1 MKIYKRWMVCLLI
14 MALALSGCGNSGKNA
29 ENGQPAGIQ
38 KADAESGQEHADGG
52 SGDSEAAR
60 DGTEEGAGTGES
72 SADGTAQGT
81 DSKGKD
87 GAKDASADGKGSEN
101 GSGDS
106 AADGAAQGAGDPSE
120 KDGKTKEP
128 EAPALNKETAV
139 YSREEVVTTSSVNVR
154 TAPSTDSEVYQT
166 AARRSE
172 FVRTADDGTWSAVE
186 LDGKEYYVASE
197 YLMLKSEMK
206 DNGFLVVID
215 AGHQGKGNSEQE
227 PIGPGASETKAKVA
241 SGTSGCV
248 TGLNEYELTLSVSLK
263 LQAEL
268 EARGYQVV
276 MVRTSHDVNISNSER
291 AAVAN
296 NAGAD
301 AFIRVHA
308 NGSDD
313 SSENGILT
321 ICPTSSNPF
330 MGSLYSQ
337 CRSLSECVLDGAV
350 NATGANKKYI
360 WETDTMSGINWCTV
374 PVTIVEMGFMT
385 NPAEDQNMAAD
396 SYQNQLAA
404 GIADGVDAY
413 FGQ

>member
-29 ENGQPAGIQ
+29 ENGQLAGIQ

-60 DGTEEGAGTGES
+60 DGTEEGAGTGDS

-81 DSKGKD
+81 DSKDKD

>member
-60 DGTEEGAGTGES
+60 DGTEEGAGTGDS

-81 DSKGKD
+81 DSKDKD

>member
-1 MKIYKRWMVCLLI
+1 MKIYTRWMVCLLI
-14 MALALSGCGNSGKNA
+14 MALVLSGCGNSGKNA
-29 ENGQPAGIQ
+29 ENGQLAGIQ

-60 DGTEEGAGTGES
+60 DGTEEGAGTGDS

-81 DSKGKD
+81 DSKDKD

>member
-1 MKIYKRWMVCLLI
+1 MKIYKRWMACLLI
-14 MALALSGCGNSGKNA
+14 MALVLSGCGNSGKNA
-29 ENGQPAGIQ
+29 ENGQLAGIQ

-60 DGTEEGAGTGES
+60 DGTEEGAGTGDS

-81 DSKGKD
+81 DSKDKD

>member
-1 MKIYKRWMVCLLI
+1 MKIYKRWMACLLI

-60 DGTEEGAGTGES
+60 DGTEEGAGTGDS
-72 SADGTAQGT
+72 SADETAQGT
-81 DSKGKD
+81 DSKDKD

>member
-1 MKIYKRWMVCLLI
+1 MGKYRKWMAALLA
-14 MALALSGCGNSGKNA
+14 ALMVLSGCGDSGKKD
-29 ENGQPAGIQ
+29 NGKPQGSEPQAVQQQEQAPKTLAQEIPEPEDTPTQ
-38 KADAESGQEHADGG
+38 KAEEQEGTPTQ
-52 SGDSEAAR
+52 EAQEPE
-60 DGTEEGAGTGES
+60 GTPTQEV
-72 SADGTAQGT
+72 
-81 DSKGKD
+81 
-87 GAKDASADGKGSEN
+87 
-101 GSGDS
+101 
-106 AADGAAQGAGDPSE
+106 
-120 KDGKTKEP
+120 KEP
-128 EAPALNKETAV
+128 ESAAPTLNQETVA
-139 YSREEVVTTSSVNVR
+139 YAREEVVASSSVNVR

-166 AARRSE
+166 APRRSE

-186 LDGKEYYVASE
+186 IDGKEYYIASE
-197 YLMLKSEMK
+197 YLKLKSEMQE
-206 DNGFLVVID
+206 NGRLVVID

-227 PIGPGASETKAKVA
+227 PIGPGASEMKAKVA
-241 SGTSGCV
+241 SGTSGCIS
-248 TGLNEYELTLSVSLK
+248 GLNEYELTLAVSLK

-268 EARGYQVV
+268 EARGYQVI

-321 ICPTSSNPF
+321 ICPTSANPY
-330 MGSLYSQ
+330 MGNLYSQ

-350 NATGANKKYI
+350 GATGANKKYI
-360 WETDTMSGINWCTV
+360 WETDSMSGINWCTV

-385 NPAEDQNMAAD
+385 NPTEDQKMATD
-396 SYQNQLAA
+396 GYQDQLAA

-413 FGQ
+413 FIN

>member
-1 MKIYKRWMVCLLI
+1 MKIYKRWMACLLI
-14 MALALSGCGNSGKNA
+14 MALILSGCGNSGKNA
-29 ENGQPAGIQ
+29 ENGQPAGSQ

-60 DGTEEGAGTGES
+60 DGTEEGAGTGDS

-81 DSKGKD
+81 DSKDKD
-87 GAKDASADGKGSEN
+87 GAEDASADGKGSEN

-120 KDGKTKEP
+120 KDGKTKEL

>member
-14 MALALSGCGNSGKNA
+14 MALVLSGCGNSGKNA

-60 DGTEEGAGTGES
+60 DGTEEGAGTGDS

-81 DSKGKD
+81 DSKDKD

>member
-1 MKIYKRWMVCLLI
+1 MKIYKRWMACLLI
-14 MALALSGCGNSGKNA
+14 MALVLSGCGNSGKNA
-29 ENGQPAGIQ
+29 ENGQPAGSQ

-60 DGTEEGAGTGES
+60 DGTEEGAGTGDS
-72 SADGTAQGT
+72 SADGAAQGT
-81 DSKGKD
+81 DSKDKD

-268 EARGYQVV
+268 EEIGRASCR
-276 MVRTSHDVNISNSER
+276 ER
-291 AAVAN
+291 V
-296 NAGAD
+296 
-301 AFIRVHA
+301 
-308 NGSDD
+308 
-313 SSENGILT
+313 
-321 ICPTSSNPF
+321 
-330 MGSLYSQ
+330 
-337 CRSLSECVLDGAV
+337 
-350 NATGANKKYI
+350 
-360 WETDTMSGINWCTV
+360 
-374 PVTIVEMGFMT
+374 
-385 NPAEDQNMAAD
+385 
-396 SYQNQLAA
+396 
-404 GIADGVDAY
+404 
-413 FGQ
+413 

>member
-1 MKIYKRWMVCLLI
+1 MGKYRKWMAALLA
-14 MALALSGCGNSGKNA
+14 ALMVLSGCGDSGKKD
-29 ENGQPAGIQ
+29 NGKPQGNEPQAVQ
-38 KADAESGQEHADGG
+38 QQGQDPK
-52 SGDSEAAR
+52 
-60 DGTEEGAGTGES
+60 TL
-72 SADGTAQGT
+72 AQEIPEPEDT
-81 DSKGKD
+81 PT
-87 GAKDASADGKGSEN
+87 
-101 GSGDS
+101 
-106 AADGAAQGAGDPSE
+106 QGAEEPEGTPAQE
-120 KDGKTKEP
+120 AQEPEGTPTPEVKEP
-128 EAPALNKETAV
+128 ESAAPTLNQETVTYA
-139 YSREEVVTTSSVNVR
+139 REEVVASSSVNVR

-166 AARRSE
+166 APRRSE

-186 LDGKEYYVASE
+186 IDGKEYYIASE
-197 YLMLKSEMK
+197 YLKLKSEMQE
-206 DNGFLVVID
+206 NGRLVVID

-227 PIGPGASETKAKVA
+227 PIGPGASEMKAKVA

-248 TGLNEYELTLSVSLK
+248 SGLNEYELTLAVSLK

-268 EARGYQVV
+268 EARGYQVI

-321 ICPTSSNPF
+321 ICPTSANPY
-330 MGSLYSQ
+330 MGNLYSQ

-350 NATGANKKYI
+350 GATGANKKYI
-360 WETDTMSGINWCTV
+360 WETDSMSGINWCTV

-385 NPAEDQNMAAD
+385 NPTEDQKMATD
-396 SYQNQLAA
+396 GYQDQLAA

-413 FGQ
+413 FIN

>member
-1 MKIYKRWMVCLLI
+1 MKIYKRWMACLLI
-14 MALALSGCGNSGKNA
+14 VALVLSGCGNSGKNT
-29 ENGQPAGIQ
+29 NGEQPAGSQ
-38 KADAESGQEHADGG
+38 KTEGQDSKDS
-52 SGDSEAAR
+52 SGD
-60 DGTEEGAGTGES
+60 GES
-72 SADGTAQGT
+72 LPDGTAQG
-81 DSKGKD
+81 
-87 GAKDASADGKGSEN
+87 N
-101 GSGDS
+101 GQDSGDDAIDGES
-106 AADGAAQGAGDPSE
+106 SSDGAAQGNGTDSGDGAAQGNAGSSKE
-120 KDGKTKEP
+120 DGETKEP
-128 EAPALNKETAV
+128 ETPTLNEETVV
-139 YSREEVVTTSSVNVR
+139 YNREEVVTTSSVNVR
-154 TAPSTDSEVYQT
+154 TAPSTDSDVYQT
-166 AARRSE
+166 AARRAE

-206 DNGFLVVID
+206 DNGYLVVID

-227 PIGPGASETKAKVA
+227 PIGPGASETKAKVS
-241 SGTSGCV
+241 SGTTGCV
-248 TGLNEYELTLSVSLK
+248 TGLNEYELTLMVSLK

-268 EARGYQVV
+268 EARGYQVI

-313 SSENGILT
+313 SGEHGILT
-321 ICPTSSNPF
+321 ICPTSANPF

-385 NPAEDQNMAAD
+385 NPAEDQNMATD
-396 SYQNQLAA
+396 SYQSQLAA

-413 FGQ
+413 FGR

>member
-1 MKIYKRWMVCLLI
+1 MGKYRKWMAALLA
-14 MALALSGCGNSGKNA
+14 ALMVLSGCGDSGKKD
-29 ENGQPAGIQ
+29 NGKPQGNEPQAVQ
-38 KADAESGQEHADGG
+38 QQGQDPK
-52 SGDSEAAR
+52 
-60 DGTEEGAGTGES
+60 TL
-72 SADGTAQGT
+72 AQEIPEPEDT
-81 DSKGKD
+81 PT
-87 GAKDASADGKGSEN
+87 
-101 GSGDS
+101 
-106 AADGAAQGAGDPSE
+106 QGAEEPEGTPAQE
-120 KDGKTKEP
+120 AQEPEGTPTPEVKEP
-128 EAPALNKETAV
+128 ESAAPTLNQETVTYA
-139 YSREEVVTTSSVNVR
+139 REEVVASSSVNVR

-166 AARRSE
+166 APRRSE

-186 LDGKEYYVASE
+186 IDGKEYYIASE
-197 YLMLKSEMK
+197 YLKLKSEMQE
-206 DNGFLVVID
+206 NGRLVVIH

-227 PIGPGASETKAKVA
+227 PIGPGASEMKAKVA

-248 TGLNEYELTLSVSLK
+248 SGLNEYELTLAVSLK

-268 EARGYQVV
+268 EARGYQVI

-321 ICPTSSNPF
+321 ICPTSANPY
-330 MGSLYSQ
+330 MGNLYSQ

-350 NATGANKKYI
+350 GATGANKKYI
-360 WETDTMSGINWCTV
+360 WETDSMSGINWCTV

-385 NPAEDQNMAAD
+385 NPTEDQKMATD
-396 SYQNQLAA
+396 GYQDQLAA

-413 FGQ
+413 FIN

>member
-1 MKIYKRWMVCLLI
+1 MKIYKRWMACLLI
-14 MALALSGCGNSGKNA
+14 MALVLSGCGNSGKNA

-60 DGTEEGAGTGES
+60 DGTEEGAGTGDS

-81 DSKGKD
+81 DSKDKD

-337 CRSLSECVLDGAV
+337 CRSLSGCVLDGAV

>member
-1 MKIYKRWMVCLLI
+1 MKIYKRWMACLLI
-14 MALALSGCGNSGKNA
+14 MALVLSGCGNSGKNA
-29 ENGQPAGIQ
+29 ENGQPAGSQ

-60 DGTEEGAGTGES
+60 DGTEEGAGTGDS
-72 SADGTAQGT
+72 SADGAAQGT
-81 DSKGKD
+81 DSKDKD

-321 ICPTSSNPF
+321 ICPTSPNPF
-330 MGSLYSQ
+330 MGRLYSQ

>member
-1 MKIYKRWMVCLLI
+1 MKIYKRWMACLLI
-14 MALALSGCGNSGKNA
+14 MALVLSGCGNSGKNA

-60 DGTEEGAGTGES
+60 DGTEEGAGTGDS

-81 DSKGKD
+81 DSKDKD

-227 PIGPGASETKAKVA
+227 PIGPGASETKAKVS

>member
-1 MKIYKRWMVCLLI
+1 MKIYKRWMACLLI
-14 MALALSGCGNSGKNA
+14 MALVLSGCGNSGKNA

-60 DGTEEGAGTGES
+60 DGTEEGAGTGDS

-81 DSKGKD
+81 DSKDKD

-172 FVRTADDGTWSAVE
+172 FVLTADDGTWSAVE